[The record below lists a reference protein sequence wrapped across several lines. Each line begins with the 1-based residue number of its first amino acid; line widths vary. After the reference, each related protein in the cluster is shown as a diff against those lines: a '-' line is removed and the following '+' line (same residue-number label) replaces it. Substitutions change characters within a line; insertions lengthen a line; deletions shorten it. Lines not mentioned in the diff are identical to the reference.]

1 MSSKIIFEVTND
13 EEGNVGR
20 PRLKYVY
27 RVAARGLISWN
38 FNGMCHEQVA
48 TSSLLRS

>member
-13 EEGNVGR
+13 EGNVGR